1 MKKILY
7 VLFFLAGFFLTAAVK
22 EGEGGRLLDRQTALL
37 SARLLHAKWSE
48 SWLAAKEPSGEKE
61 LYDWMS
67 RNLAA
72 SVSVGNAE
80 KLSEKIYRQKLA
92 DDYEL
97 ENTTLLK
104 PFVKVLTPE
113 ELNEFQ
119 AGASALVDR
128 KLRAGF
134 PEDFQ
139 KARARLCAEQ
149 RAALFRNLYPSEAEL
164 ENETDAALTRNLTAR
179 FLEQASAPVL
189 EENIPLFKTQMI
201 LPVLKSARTQQKRQL
216 ELASSLSVPPE
227 IWDADAAEQS
237 LRKQLE
243 SMVAQW
249 KEPKVYG
256 LFPRTLAVIRQ
267 RAARLPEDRVTSR
280 LSRYAAVPD
289 YARMLK
295 QAPLEHID
303 AKKSFA
309 RLSAAFC
316 STTLENALRM
326 SDMPAK
332 YVSVVRQDKKVRQ
345 AIQSYFDRQVCPAL
359 QKIRDQE
366 AAAQMREYFPT
377 LVNGKWKPTPE
388 EVEVFYSAG
397 QNWIPTL
404 DGIDFSRRELL
415 EETQA
420 KLEQTIVS
428 KLKNGGKELARQEE
442 MVDLEYDSVV
452 REMSALET
460 GKSVSFLERWL
471 GLGDGH
477 VSLEQ
482 IRKRYEERVKTAFNE
497 GMTRDYP
504 GLFDRVSKEIE
515 IRSRAILQRISTVN
529 EAKEDSPALTPVK
542 TVRCVIRINAE
553 NERLSVKLGKKEWTG
568 SLRKEDYKTTEE
580 KITSGVIAEIQ
591 RISAENAAK
600 NEKFRLEV
608 QVLVLNGKI
617 YYEFVANLRET
628 LRKRLSGSSPQVSDS
643 LNRD

>member
-1 MKKILY
+1 MKKILC
-7 VLFFLAGFFLTAAVK
+7 VFFLLAGFFLTAAVK

-48 SWLAAKEPSGEKE
+48 SWLAAGEPSGEKE
-61 LYDWMS
+61 LYGWMS

-72 SVSVGNAE
+72 SVSVENAK

-97 ENTTLLK
+97 ENAALLK
-104 PFVKVLTPE
+104 PFAKVLTPE
-113 ELNEFQ
+113 ELKEFQ
-119 AGASALVDR
+119 AGASALVER

-139 KARARLCAEQ
+139 KARARLGAEQ
-149 RAALFRNLYPSEAEL
+149 RAALFKNLYPSEAEL
-164 ENETDAALTRNLTAR
+164 EKETDAALTRNLTAR
-179 FLEQASAPVL
+179 FLGQASAPVL

-201 LPVLKSARTQQKRQL
+201 LPALKSARTQQKRQL

-227 IWDADAAEQS
+227 IWDADTAEQS
-237 LRKQLE
+237 LRRQLE

-256 LFPRTLAVIRQ
+256 LFPRTMSVIRQ
-267 RAARLPEDRVTSR
+267 RAARLPEDRVISR
-280 LSRYAAVPD
+280 LSHYAAVPD

-295 QAPLEHID
+295 QSPREHID

-309 RLSAAFC
+309 GLSAAFC
-316 STTLENALRM
+316 NTTLENALRM

-332 YVSVVRQDKKVRQ
+332 YVPVVRQDKKVRQ

-359 QKIRDQE
+359 QKIRDQA

-442 MVDLEYDSVV
+442 LVDMEYESVI

-477 VSLEQ
+477 VSLDQ
-482 IRKRYEERVKTAFNE
+482 IRKRYEERVATAFNE

-529 EAKEDSPALTPVK
+529 EAKKDSPALTPVK

-568 SLRKEDYKTTEE
+568 SLMKEDYKTTEE

-591 RISAENAAK
+591 RISAENSAK